1 MIDAKTKQV
10 VDIRELPNYS
20 ELNTMTLILFLLND
34 VTETALMNL
43 LQEFKKHNFKFKTE
57 YEHKVKKILVE
68 VRKLKKPIDKMD
80 MECQY
85 QFGDVADMVYQL
97 IFNIYV
103 ATGGYPEKLQ
113 EVNQFVLEYANAHV
127 IGNIHDNPE
136 LLNN

>member
-20 ELNTMTLILFLLND
+20 ELNSMTLILFLLND
-34 VTETALMNL
+34 VTESALMNL

-57 YEHKVKKILVE
+57 YEHTAKKALVG

-113 EVNQFVLEYANAHV
+113 EVNQFILEYAKQNE
-127 IGNIHDNPE
+127 GK
-136 LLNN
+136 

>member
-57 YEHKVKKILVE
+57 YEHKVNKILVE
-68 VRKLKKPIDKMD
+68 VRKLKKLIDKMD

-85 QFGDVADMVYQL
+85 QFGDVDDMVYQTIKRL
-97 IFNIYV
+97 SY
-103 ATGGYPEKLQ
+103 GK
-113 EVNQFVLEYANAHV
+113 
-127 IGNIHDNPE
+127 
-136 LLNN
+136 